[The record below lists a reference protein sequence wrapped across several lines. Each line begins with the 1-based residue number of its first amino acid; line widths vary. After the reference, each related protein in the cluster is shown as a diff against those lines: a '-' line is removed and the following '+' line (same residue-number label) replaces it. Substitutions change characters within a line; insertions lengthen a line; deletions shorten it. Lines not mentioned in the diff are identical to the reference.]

1 MNGIKSKYV
10 ERLRTHRLF
19 GLKVLFRDTGDF
31 MKQAQLPL
39 VASSLAYTTILSV
52 IPLLAVSFALFQA
65 FGGQETLNK
74 TLTPYILSNLAE
86 GVSDEVVEKLESFIA
101 NAHGSAIGLGGLIG
115 LIFTSMSMLFSIE
128 KAINRVW
135 HAPMTR
141 SLFQRVSS
149 YWLFITLGPLA
160 LAVAVGF
167 MTTSQIPLSSLFP
180 SGTGAFLMT
189 ALGLSAIYKFVPHTQ
204 VSKRC
209 AMIAGVVTSAVFIL
223 AQNSFRIYTA
233 RAVSY
238 NKIYGSLAA
247 IPVMLLWVY
256 IVWMIVLSGAALT
269 AALQKRQ
276 NAIGIA
282 KNGDAKP

>member
-1 MNGIKSKYV
+1 MRELKLKYI
-10 ERLRTHRLF
+10 ERLRTHKLF
-19 GLKVLFRDTGDF
+19 GFKMLFRDTGNF

-74 TLTPYILSNLAE
+74 TLTPYILNNLAE

-115 LIFTSMSMLFSIE
+115 LIITSMSMLFSIE

-141 SLFQRVSS
+141 SLFQRISS

-167 MTTSQIPLSSLFP
+167 MSTSQIPLTRLFP

-189 ALGLSAIYKFVPHTQ
+189 ALVFSAIYKFVPHTQ

-209 AMIAGVVTSAVFIL
+209 AVISGVATAAAFIL
-223 AQNSFRIYTA
+223 AQNGFRIYTA
-233 RAVSY
+233 RTVSY

-247 IPVMLLWVY
+247 IPVMLLWIY
-256 IVWMIVLSGAALT
+256 IVWMIILSGAALT

-276 NAIGIA
+276 NALGIA
-282 KNGDAKP
+282 EAGDAHP

>member
-1 MNGIKSKYV
+1 
-10 ERLRTHRLF
+10 
-19 GLKVLFRDTGDF
+19 
-31 MKQAQLPL
+31 
-39 VASSLAYTTILSV
+39 
-52 IPLLAVSFALFQA
+52 
-65 FGGQETLNK
+65 
-74 TLTPYILSNLAE
+74 
-86 GVSDEVVEKLESFIA
+86 
-101 NAHGSAIGLGGLIG
+101 
-115 LIFTSMSMLFSIE
+115 MLFSIE

-160 LAVAVGF
+160 VAVAVGF

-180 SGTGAFLMT
+180 SGTGACLMT